1 MYTIK
6 GSFAPALITID
17 DLDADAVTQLY
28 GLLNARA
35 AEGSKVAIMP
45 DGHPGKD
52 CLVGF
57 TQRFG
62 EDAEVRLVPNFVGGD
77 IACGIFAWPIGK
89 TVPNLNALDAFIKER
104 IPHGS
109 RGYAESVNRFAT
121 DEDKE
126 VFNMADER
134 LGKVERRVF
143 GDEQERLPAITQLCS
158 LGAGNHFISLERSE
172 QTGEIY
178 LIIHTGSRQFGKSV
192 CRLYQKMAK
201 IAHPTGSAKGLEY
214 LSPWDDGFDGYLD
227 FMDVGIRFAR
237 RNKEIMAQEIMDFL
251 KAEEKDGAIKT
262 NHNYYDRE
270 ERVIRKGAVSAQKGE
285 KFLCPINMRDGTF
298 ICLGKGNADW
308 NCSAPHGAGRLLSRS
323 DAKQLLDIESVR
335 ATLGNLFT
343 TTVDTSI
350 DEAPDAY
357 KGIDFI
363 REHIEPTAEVSDHLV
378 PIYNF
383 KG

>member
-6 GSFAPALITID
+6 GSYAPALITID
-17 DLDADAVTQLY
+17 NLDPEAITQLY

-35 AEGSKVAIMP
+35 AEGSHVAIMP
-45 DGHPGKD
+45 DGHPGQD

-62 EDAEVRLVPNFVGGD
+62 EEAEIRLVPNFVGGD

-89 TVPNLNALDAFIKER
+89 NVPDLNALDAFIKGH

-109 RGYAESVNRFAT
+109 RGYGDDVNRFAT
-121 DEDKE
+121 DEDKS
-126 VFNMADER
+126 VFCHADER
-134 LGKVERRVF
+134 LGKIECRVF
-143 GDEQERLPAITQLCS
+143 GKEQERLPAITQLCS

-192 CRLYQKMAK
+192 CRLYQKLAQ

-214 LSPWDDGFDGYLD
+214 LSPMDDGFDGYLD
-227 FMDVGIRFAR
+227 FMDLGILFAR
-237 RNKEIMAQEIMDFL
+237 RNKEIMAREIMEFI
-251 KAEEKDGAIKT
+251 KVEEKDGAIKT
-262 NHNYYDRE
+262 NHNYYDRV
-270 ERVIRKGAVSAQKGE
+270 ERVIRKGSVSAQKGE
-285 KFLCPINMRDGTF
+285 KFLCPVNMRDGTLV
-298 ICLGKGNADW
+298 CEGKGNPDW
-308 NCSAPHGAGRLLSRS
+308 NCSAPHGAGRLMSRS
-323 DAKQLLDIESVR
+323 DAKEILDLGSVK
-335 ATLGNLFT
+335 ATLGDLFT
-343 TTVDTSI
+343 TTIDTSL

-357 KGIDFI
+357 KSFDFI
-363 REHIEPTAEVSDHLV
+363 REHITPTAEVIDHLV